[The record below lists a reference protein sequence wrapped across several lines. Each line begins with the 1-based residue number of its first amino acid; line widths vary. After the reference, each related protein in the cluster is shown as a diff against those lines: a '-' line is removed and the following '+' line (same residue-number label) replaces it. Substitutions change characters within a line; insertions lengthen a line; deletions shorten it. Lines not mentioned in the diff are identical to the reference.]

1 MSREGVLY
9 PRSYLRCLL
18 RYRFMYVDRLER
30 LEELVK
36 HEPAQAKAEIAKHL
50 DGELGVRPLLGTG
63 SERRAEIR
71 GRAVKWLR
79 GLDMQNATRPR

>member
-18 RYRFMYVDRLER
+18 RYRFMYVGRLER

-50 DGELGVRPLLGTG
+50 DGELTDMEGPTVKRVLHG
-63 SERRAEIR
+63 SGSRSR
-71 GRAVKWLR
+71 WS
-79 GLDMQNATRPR
+79 DS

>member
-9 PRSYLRCLL
+9 PRSYLRYLL

-36 HEPAQAKAEIAKHL
+36 HERAQAKAEIGKHL
-50 DGELGVRPLLGTG
+50 DGELTVRPCP
-63 SERRAEIR
+63 RRVASAAPSP
-71 GRAVKWLR
+71 RA
-79 GLDMQNATRPR
+79 GPN

>member
-1 MSREGVLY
+1 MGYEGEPY

-50 DGELGVRPLLGTG
+50 DG
-63 SERRAEIR
+63 S
-71 GRAVKWLR
+71 
-79 GLDMQNATRPR
+79 